1 MTTLSE
7 NWMTEGLIDFEY
19 KKYQLLAYLQAINA
33 EFKEMRI
40 YPVLNDIIEHQRVI
54 REIHSGKLE
63 LSNLFPKDLESI
75 DFQQAKLNYVCS
87 IRAGEFMEEVDKIT
101 GFALSKFAEQIEQ
114 GQAIADFVEDQLE
127 FDPVGIIPIYNR
139 EGYVLLSQEG
149 SSTIHAFQ
157 YKVNLIQYAGDRF
170 RNISIWLIGVFKTTI
185 LYTLEKIKLQLTNE
199 IKELPNPATFR
210 LHSRQ
215 PFPIEETILPIGK
228 KLLLKTVSAQAHES
242 TF

>member
-1 MTTLSE
+1 M
-7 NWMTEGLIDFEY
+7 
-19 KKYQLLAYLQAINA
+19 AYLKATNA
-33 EFKEMRI
+33 EFIEVGI
-40 YPVLNDIIEHQRVI
+40 CPVLNDIIQHQRFI

-75 DFQQAKLNYVCS
+75 DFQQSKRNYVCFKRS
-87 IRAGEFMEEVDKIT
+87 GEFMGEVDKIT
-101 GFALSKFAEQIEQ
+101 GFALSKFTGQIEQ
-114 GQAIADFVEDQLE
+114 GQVIAELVEDQLE
-127 FDPVGIIPIYNR
+127 FDPVAIIPIYNR
-139 EGYVLLSQEG
+139 EGYVLLSQER

-157 YKVNLIQYAGDRF
+157 YKVNLIQYASDRF

-185 LYTLEKIKLQLTNE
+185 LHMLEKIKLQLTNE

-215 PFPIEETILPIGK
+215 PFPIEETLLPIGK
-228 KLLLKTVSAQAHES
+228 KLLLKTVSAQAQKS